1 MENLMDDKVK
11 SQNPRRTFLKQ
22 FAVGTAASVGVSLIP
37 TKTEAKSKGSKKEQ
51 ETIMGVLF
59 DATLC
64 AGCRNCERAC
74 KIAHD
79 FPVGDIETFR
89 DRSVYKEYRRPTPD
103 GHTVVNEFSCGGV
116 AALPIDVKVQCMH
129 CNEPACASACIVGA
143 ITKNENGAVT
153 WDTDMCIGCRYC
165 MVACPFQIPTFEFE
179 KAIQPKIQKCDLCFE
194 RTKVGKIPACV
205 ENCPMGAL
213 TYGPREELL
222 QLAKEKIE
230 RYPDKYYH
238 HVFGEHEVGGTSW
251 LYVAPVEFSE
261 LKFPPV
267 DDSPAPGVTEA
278 IQHGIFAYFIP
289 PLALFSWLGG
299 VMYVSNRKNKPTE
312 NKEIDGD
319 KK

>member
-1 MENLMDDKVK
+1 MENLMDNNVK
-11 SQNPRRTFLKQ
+11 SQNSRRTFLKQ
-22 FAVGTAASVGVSLIP
+22 FTVGTAASLGVSLIP
-37 TKTEAKSKGSKKEQ
+37 SKTQAKSNDVTAKN
-51 ETIMGVLF
+51 ETRMGVLF

-79 FPVGDIETFR
+79 FPVDDIESFR
-89 DRSVYKEYRRPTPD
+89 DRSVFKEYRRPTTD
-103 GHTVVNEFSCGGV
+103 SYTVVNEFSCFGV

-143 ITKNENGAVT
+143 FTKHENGAVT
-153 WDTDMCIGCRYC
+153 WDTNKCIGCRYC
-165 MVACPFQIPTFEFE
+165 MVACPFQIPTFEFD
-179 KAIQPKIQKCDLCFE
+179 KALQPKISKCDLCYE

-205 ENCPMGAL
+205 ESCPTGAL
-213 TYGPREELL
+213 TYGPRDELL
-222 QLAKEKIE
+222 ILAREKIE
-230 RYPDKYYH
+230 RHPDKYYH
-238 HVFGEHEVGGTSW
+238 HIFGEQEVGGTSW

-267 DDSPAPGVTEA
+267 GDSPAPGVTEA

-299 VMYVSNRKNKPTE
+299 VMYVNNKNKKLNETNETE
-312 NKEIDGD
+312 GEQK
-319 KK
+319 